1 MKKQLLLFVFAVVLY
16 FFGLYTLIRK
26 IEPFYYYFYITSWWS
41 YIIFLDALL
50 SLKYKRFFV
59 LNRYLPLL
67 IIISCGYWCFFE
79 LLNIRLQNWF
89 YINLPPEMPY
99 RYPGYLLGFGTV
111 CRLSISPGKLPR
123 ASSEKYVL
131 NLFMYRIIQHTR

>member
-59 LNRYLPLL
+59 LN
-67 IIISCGYWCFFE
+67 SCRF
-79 LLNIRLQNWF
+79 
-89 YINLPPEMPY
+89 
-99 RYPGYLLGFGTV
+99 
-111 CRLSISPGKLPR
+111 
-123 ASSEKYVL
+123 SS
-131 NLFMYRIIQHTR
+131 LFLADTGVFVNC

>member
-26 IEPFYYYFYITSWWS
+26 IAPFYYYFYITSWWA

-50 SLKYKRFFV
+50 SLKYKRLFV
-59 LNRYLPLL
+59 LNRCLPLL

-79 LLNIRLQNWF
+79 LLK
-89 YINLPPEMPY
+89 YTSPE
-99 RYPGYLLGFGTV
+99 L
-111 CRLSISPGKLPR
+111 
-123 ASSEKYVL
+123 VL
-131 NLFMYRIIQHTR
+131 H